1 MGFNGLVTSLCQYKV
16 TLSSV
21 SQSGVASGRGIDALF
36 STTSAGG
43 SATQNEARTGE
54 QLAERQRIAQE
65 LHDTLLQ
72 GFFAVSIQLHTAM
85 DLLPVDCPANAH
97 FSTALE
103 SMERALEEGR
113 RAVQGLRSSNE
124 DFPSL
129 GQALAAVPNDLGL
142 PSAVGFRVVVEGRQ
156 RELRAGLR
164 YELYRIG
171 REAIVNAYRHS
182 RAKEIETEIQYR
194 PKGLRIAVRDNGCG
208 IHPQEL
214 QREPEGHWGLRG
226 MRERAERIGARLRI
240 LSRVALGTEV
250 ELCVP
255 DGIAFQQR

>member
-1 MGFNGLVTSLCQYKV
+1 MGFTGLVTSRCQYEV
-16 TLSSV
+16 ARSSREGAV
-21 SQSGVASGRGIDALF
+21 NRRGVYALF
-36 STTSAGG
+36 SNTSAGI
-43 SATQNEARTGE
+43 EER
-54 QLAERQRIAQE
+54 LPERQRI
-65 LHDTLLQ
+65 L
-72 GFFAVSIQLHTAM
+72 AVSMQLHAAM
-85 DLLPVDCPANAH
+85 DFLPVDC
-97 FSTALE
+97 S
-103 SMERALEEGR
+103 EGR
-113 RAVQGLRSSNE
+113 GAGQGLHSSNE

-142 PSAVGFRVVVEGRQ
+142 PSAVGYRVVVEGRQ

-164 YELYRIG
+164 HELYRIG

-226 MRERAERIGARLRI
+226 MRERAERIGARVRI
-240 LSRVALGTEV
+240 LSRVALGTEI

-255 DGIAFQQR
+255 DRIAFQQR

>member
-1 MGFNGLVTSLCQYKV
+1 MGFKGLVTSRCQYEV
-16 TLSSV
+16 ARSSISRAGAV
-21 SQSGVASGRGIDALF
+21 NDRGVYALF
-36 STTSAGG
+36 SATSAGG
-43 SATQNEARTGE
+43 SPTQTDARIQE
-54 QLAERQRIAQE
+54 RLAERQRIAQE

-72 GFFAVSIQLHTAM
+72 GFFAVSMQLHAAM
-85 DLLPVDCPANAH
+85 DFLPVDCPANAR
-97 FSTALE
+97 FSTGLE
-103 SMERALEEGR
+103 AMERVLDEGR

-124 DFPSL
+124 DFTSL

-164 YELYRIG
+164 HELYRIG

-194 PKGLRIAVRDNGCG
+194 PQGLRIAVRDHGCG

-240 LSRVALGTEV
+240 LSRVALGTEI